1 MDRISTEQQIVDKA
15 KFDKGF
21 DNIFGKP
28 KAKKSGGYVQCP
40 ETGKLVPRGEYIRPK
55 DGVNAPMVMGM
66 HQDFVSPIDQTVIS
80 SRAKLE
86 AHNRKHGVTNSS
98 DYSNGYIENKARQ
111 RNERGEKY
119 LRDTRRSDI
128 GDAID
133 RHRR

>member
-28 KAKKSGGYVQCP
+28 KAKKSGGYIQCP
-40 ETGKLVPRGEYIRPK
+40 KTGKLVPREEYIRPK
-55 DGVNAPMVMGM
+55 DVDAPMVMAM
-66 HQDFVSPIDQTVIS
+66 HQDFVSPIDQTLIT

-86 AHNRKHGVTNSS
+86 AHNRKHGVTNSA

-119 LRDTRRSDI
+119 LRDTRRKDI

-133 RHRR
+133 RHTR